1 MSPALSKCSLFSFL
15 NTTVRKSDGTYETTG
30 TAKFCKFM
38 GYRINVEISVA
49 LLYTSNKQKL
59 KFNTTDTIDNSNMYA
74 ILKTT
79 RQC

>member
-1 MSPALSKCSLFSFL
+1 
-15 NTTVRKSDGTYETTG
+15 
-30 TAKFCKFM
+30 M

-49 LLYTSNKQKL
+49 LLYTRNKQKL